1 MASYQVYR
9 VQPKVVRECFE
20 DEVVII
26 NLENGNYYS
35 LNGTGAEIWRELET
49 GGAAVAV
56 AAALAAR
63 YEAPKTMI
71 RQAVESFIR
80 QLEEQ
85 GLVTET
91 EAMVSVA
98 PAAQPPVESKAVFEL
113 PELAVFS
120 DMQDLLL
127 LDPIHDV
134 DESGWPARPADGS

>member
-1 MASYQVYR
+1 MASYKVYR
-9 VQPKVVRECFE
+9 IQPKVVRECFE

-26 NLENGNYYS
+26 NLESGNYYS
-35 LNGTGAEIWRELET
+35 LNGTGAEIWRDLET
-49 GGAAVAV
+49 GGAAEAV
-56 AAALAAR
+56 TAALAAR
-63 YEAPKTMI
+63 YDAPETMI
-71 RQAVESFIR
+71 RPAVESFIR

-85 GLVTET
+85 GLVTGT
-91 EAMVSVA
+91 ESMDGVA
-98 PAAQPPVESKAVFEL
+98 PAAQPPVENKAVFEP

>member
-1 MASYQVYR
+1 MATYKVYSI
-9 VQPKVVRECFE
+9 QPKVVRECFE

-26 NLENGNYYS
+26 NLESGNYYS

-49 GGAAVAV
+49 GGFAEAVT
-56 AAALAAR
+56 AALVAR
-63 YEAPKTMI
+63 YDASETTI

-85 GLVTET
+85 GLITGKE
-91 EAMVSVA
+91 SVA
-98 PAAQPPVESKAVFEL
+98 YDAPAVQPRVEGKAVFEL

>member
-1 MASYQVYR
+1 MASYKVYS

-35 LNGTGAEIWRELET
+35 LNGTGAEIWRELEA
-49 GGAAVAV
+49 GGFAEAV
-56 AAALAAR
+56 AAALVAR
-63 YEAPKTMI
+63 YEAPEATI

-80 QLEEQ
+80 QLEEH
-85 GLVTET
+85 GLVAGTESMSSDT
-91 EAMVSVA
+91 PVVRL
-98 PAAQPPVESKAVFEL
+98 PVESRAVFEL

-134 DESGWPARPADGS
+134 DESGWPARPAGGS